1 MNMPRK
7 EKSKICKHCA
17 YSEPTKC
24 GSKVIYYCNK
34 HYSRRTHNGKLKIKA
49 RDVACY
55 CYKEY
60 LGDKYIVNSWNVKHF
75 IEYQKVRAQQEKSL
89 TLQHIPKTKDR

>member
-1 MNMPRK
+1 MK
-7 EKSKICKHCA
+7 EKAKICRNCE
-17 YSEPTKC
+17 YSEPTKRN
-24 GSKVIYYCNK
+24 SKVIYYCNK

-60 LGDKYIVNSWNVKHF
+60 LGGEKYIVNSWNVKHF
-75 IEYQKVRAQQEKSL
+75 IEYQKTRQQQEKN
-89 TLQHIPKTKDR
+89 I